1 MQKQTHG
8 VLGFADHEHPYSII
22 VTPEANSGLVGN
34 T

>member
-8 VLGFADHEHPYSII
+8 VHGFADQHPYSII